1 MLILCKYNETPLNKK
16 AIFLFEHCFFY
27 QITNL
32 NPFLI
37 IIIFRRSAISL
48 VWTKKNDCK
57 KKAIS
62 VFEYCFYIRKIF

>member
-37 IIIFRRSAISL
+37 IIFFRSFAIPL
-48 VWTKKNDCK
+48 VWTKKND
-57 KKAIS
+57 
-62 VFEYCFYIRKIF
+62 